1 MDIEVLK
8 GKVEEHDNDIRDLK
22 DGQKR
27 TNDELGHMRVQFAE
41 MKASNDENN
50 KYLREQNNTILGAVV
65 KSNAN
70 KESNKFKIISL
81 TITTLLGS
89 GGFIYV
95 MTELLTK

>member
-8 GKVEEHDNDIRDLK
+8 GKVQEHDNDIRDLK

-50 KYLREQNNTILGAVV
+50 KYLREQNNMILGAVV
-65 KSNAN
+65 ETNTVKAG
-70 KESNKFKIISL
+70 NKFKLIAL
-81 TITTLLGS
+81 TITTLLGGS
-89 GGFIYV
+89 GLVYGIAK
-95 MTELLTK
+95 LLIK